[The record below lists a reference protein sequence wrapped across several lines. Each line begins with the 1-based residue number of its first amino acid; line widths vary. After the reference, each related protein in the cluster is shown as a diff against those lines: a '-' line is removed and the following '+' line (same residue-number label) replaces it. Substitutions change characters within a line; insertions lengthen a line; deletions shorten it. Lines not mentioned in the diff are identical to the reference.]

1 MTTTNSAGLGPA
13 TVTLI
18 GDREL
23 VIERTFNAPRALV
36 FEAVTQPVH
45 VRRWYG
51 LRDHELVTCD
61 IDLRVGG
68 RWRYVLRDA
77 AGQEFA
83 FSGEYREI
91 VPPERVVQT
100 EGFEGMPGT
109 DYLATMTLA
118 EVDGRTTLRTHLVY
132 QLPEHRTGHIESG
145 MEWGLNQ
152 TFDRLE
158 ELLGHLGRA

>member
-1 MTTTNSAGLGPA
+1 MTTTSDAGLGPA
-13 TVTLI
+13 TVMLV

-45 VRRWYG
+45 VRNWYG
-51 LRDHELVTCD
+51 LRDHEMVTCD

-68 RWRYVLRDA
+68 RWRYVLRDS

-100 EGFEGMPGT
+100 EVFEGMPGT
-109 DYLATMTLA
+109 DYLATMTLT
-118 EVDGRTTLRTHLVY
+118 EESGRTTLRTHLVY
-132 QLPEHRTGHIESG
+132 QLPEHRTGHVQSG
-145 MEWGLNQ
+145 MEWGMNQ
-152 TFDRLE
+152 SFDRLQ
-158 ELLGHLGRA
+158 ELLGRLGSA